1 MDESSYKEF
10 EAATLFCPRCKC
22 AVPVRRR
29 LLLVLPTGNKYDYL
43 CSVCGAAVGGKE
55 DNDPTDFH
63 RTTPPAAAPSGR
75 PPLPPL
81 RRPRR

>member
-10 EAATLFCPRCKC
+10 EATTLFCARCRA

-43 CSVCGAAVGGKE
+43 CSVCGASVGGKE
-55 DNDPTDFH
+55 DNDPTEFY
-63 RTTPPAAAPSGR
+63 RTTVPTAGLR
-75 PPLPPL
+75 RRPPL
-81 RRPRR
+81 RRS